1 MALFLK
7 VEILKM
13 IDVQYVNCMQF
24 LRERRVV
31 ITLSFILDIFH
42 YPFLEF
48 SVNNYLHSLYDLGKA
63 QQSLPL
69 NKETKV
75 KRG

>member
-1 MALFLK
+1 MNALQIFP
-7 VEILKM
+7 
-13 IDVQYVNCMQF
+13 Q
-24 LRERRVV
+24 RRTV

-63 QQSLPL
+63 QQPLPL

>member
-1 MALFLK
+1 MAPFLK
-7 VEILKM
+7 KGRSLKNDRSS
-13 IDVQYVNCMQF
+13 ISELQF
-24 LRERRVV
+24 LWERRAV

-63 QQSLPL
+63 QQPLPL